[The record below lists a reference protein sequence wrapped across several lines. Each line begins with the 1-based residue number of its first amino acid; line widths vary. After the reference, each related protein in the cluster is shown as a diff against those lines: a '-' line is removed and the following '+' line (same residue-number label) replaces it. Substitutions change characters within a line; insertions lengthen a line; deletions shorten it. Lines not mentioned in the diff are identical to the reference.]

1 MAKDDDLDTIVA
13 IATPP
18 GAGAVG
24 IVRISGTQAVVLTQ
38 RLLRTREALAPRY
51 AYFRRLHHPVS
62 GEPID
67 EAVVLFFKGPHS
79 FTGEDVVELQT
90 HGSMVVLRQLL
101 SVLTECGARLA
112 EPGEFTR
119 RAFLNGK
126 LSLDAAESVIDL
138 IESTSTK
145 SSQIALGRLKGKL
158 YTVIGEVRAV
168 LMRLLEQVEGSID
181 FPDEVE
187 PLDRQVLR
195 EAVSLADQR
204 LGQVLAAQDFGQKVS
219 EGISCVIVGQP
230 NVGKSA
236 LLNALCGESRAIV
249 TAIAGTTRDFL
260 TADIEL
266 GGLLFRLVDTAGIR
280 EGADVVEKLG
290 IRKVHTL
297 LKQAHAVIWV
307 VDRTQPFGSQD
318 AKIFERIRRH
328 RHVYILANKSDLKTS
343 RFRLLPS
350 HQTGRVLLDISAKK
364 DLGLDAF
371 KTQLVADFEADFP
384 ELDLD
389 LICNVRQRHGIRQA
403 HERLG
408 HVRVSL
414 DHNREDDCLAID
426 LKAAILALGEVT
438 GDAITEEVLDGIFS
452 RFCVGK

>member
-1 MAKDDDLDTIVA
+1 MAKDDYLDTIVA

-24 IVRISGTQAVVLTQ
+24 IVRISGVQAVVLTQ
-38 RLLRTREALAPRY
+38 RLLRTREALTPRC
-51 AYFRRLHHPVS
+51 AYFRRLHHPVF
-62 GEPID
+62 GETID

-158 YTVIGEVRAV
+158 YTVIGEIRAV

-187 PLDRQVLR
+187 PLNRQVLR
-195 EAVSLADQR
+195 DAVSMADHR

-236 LLNALCGESRAIV
+236 LLNAFCGESRAIV

-280 EGADVVEKLG
+280 EGAGVVEKLG

-307 VDRTQPFGSQD
+307 VDRTRPFDSQD

-328 RHVYILANKSDLKTS
+328 RHVYILANKSDLKTY
-343 RFRLLPS
+343 RFRLPPS
-350 HQTGRVLLDISAKK
+350 YQTGRVLLDISAKK
-364 DLGLDAF
+364 DLGL
-371 KTQLVADFEADFP
+371 
-384 ELDLD
+384 
-389 LICNVRQRHGIRQA
+389 
-403 HERLG
+403 
-408 HVRVSL
+408 
-414 DHNREDDCLAID
+414 
-426 LKAAILALGEVT
+426 
-438 GDAITEEVLDGIFS
+438 
-452 RFCVGK
+452 